1 MTKEE
6 LKSLLDKYGDAVI
19 TYRSVNSKKL
29 KYNVCTANFDN
40 EYIQSKN
47 NRATEDDRSL
57 LMFCWDCDSFR
68 LMKPENVTSVVPM
81 SAILRNGDD

>member
-6 LKSLLDKYGDAVI
+6 LKSLLDKYGDAII

-29 KYNVCTANFDN
+29 KYNVCTVDFDN

-47 NRATEDDRSL
+47 NRASEDGNNL

-81 SAILRNGDD
+81 SAILKNRDD